1 MTEEGEDQPA
11 NSLTNF
17 ERLLGHL
24 TADTL
29 ASLLVETY
37 AASGGSLA
45 ELKGVLAD
53 RLDKVRR
60 DLDQN

>member
-11 NSLTNF
+11 NSVTNI
-17 ERLLGHL
+17 ERLQGHL
-24 TADTL
+24 KEDTL
-29 ASLLVETY
+29 ASRLVETY
-37 AASGGSLA
+37 AASSGSL
-45 ELKGVLAD
+45 EDVKSVLAD